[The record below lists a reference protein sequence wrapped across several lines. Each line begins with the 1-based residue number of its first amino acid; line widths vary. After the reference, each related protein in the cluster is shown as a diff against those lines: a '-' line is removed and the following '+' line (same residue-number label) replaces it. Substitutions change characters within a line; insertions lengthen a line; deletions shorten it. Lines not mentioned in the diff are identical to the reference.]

1 MTSDGIAGH
10 LEAFIRVQF
19 SIAPSDPRFN
29 RSALLFEHGYVDS
42 VGAVELLAFVQD
54 KFGVVV
60 PDEELLS
67 EEFSTIDGI
76 ATVIGRL
83 QGERVGATAQ
93 S

>member
-10 LEAFIRVQF
+10 LEAFIRAQF
-19 SIAPSDPRFN
+19 AIAPSDMRFN
-29 RSALLFEHGYVDS
+29 RSVLLFEHGYVDS

-67 EEFSTIDGI
+67 DEFSTIDGI
-76 ATVIGRL
+76 AAVIGRL
-83 QGERVGATAQ
+83 QGEGAGATAH